1 MSESAQRSGPLAG
14 VRVLEFAGL
23 GPAPFCGM
31 MLGDMGAD
39 VIRIERPGATWHEP
53 SRDPLLRNRRSV
65 ALNLKHPEGIAIA
78 LDLVASCDVLI
89 EGFRPG
95 VMERLGLAPTVCLGR
110 NPGLVYG
117 RVTGWGQ
124 TGPLAQAAGHDLN
137 YIALTGALHLMG
149 SPGGKPVPPLNLV
162 GDFGGGAMLL
172 LAGVLAALLES
183 KQSGKGQVI
192 DAAIT
197 DGTVSLLGMML
208 SFRANSFFR
217 DTTGENLLAGGAP
230 FYDTYETRDGR
241 YVSIAPLEPAFYA
254 LLREKLQFDDPEFED
269 LCIASVDDPAA
280 RARWPAQRAALA
292 RIFKS
297 RTRAEWCELLEGTDA
312 CFAPVLTVDEAI
324 RHPHNAARGTFVSVN
339 GVTQNGPVPHFS
351 RTTLAKPQSG
361 RISGQ
366 DTAGVLEE
374 LGRTP
379 ADIER
384 LRSNGAAG

>member
-1 MSESAQRSGPLAG
+1 
-14 VRVLEFAGL
+14 VLELAGL

-39 VIRIERPGATWHEP
+39 VIRIERRPGALWHEP
-53 SRDPLLRNRRSV
+53 SRDPLLRNRRSI
-65 ALNLKHPEGIAIA
+65 ALNLKHPDGLAIA
-78 LDLVASCDVLI
+78 LDLVANSDALI

-95 VMERLGLAPTVCLGR
+95 VMERLGLGPAECMAR
-110 NPGLVYG
+110 NSRLVYG
-117 RVTGWGQ
+117 RITGWGQ
-124 TGPLAQAAGHDLN
+124 SGPLAGAAGHDLN

-149 SPGGKPVPPLNLV
+149 PPGGKPVPPLNLV

-183 KQSGKGQVI
+183 KHSGCGQVI

-197 DGTVSLLGMML
+197 DGTVALLGMMF

-217 DTTGENLLAGGAP
+217 DATGENLLAGGAP

-254 LLREKLQFDDPEFED
+254 LLREKLEIDDLELAD
-269 LCIASVDDPAA
+269 LCVASVDDPAA

-312 CFAPVLTVDEAI
+312 CFAPVLTLDEAI
-324 RHPHNAARGTFVSVN
+324 RHPHHMARGTFVSVN
-339 GVTQNGPVPHFS
+339 GVTQNSPVPRFS
-351 RTTLAKPQSG
+351 RTPLCDPECG
-361 RISGQ
+361 RSPGQ
-366 DTAGVLEE
+366 DTASVLTEIGRSASDIVRLQS
-374 LGRTP
+374 LG
-379 ADIER
+379 AV
-384 LRSNGAAG
+384 G